1 MVNHT
6 TGQHIDMPT
15 VAIVSQKGGAGKTTL
30 AIHLAAAA
38 QAAGRV
44 ALIVDTDPQATAS
57 QWSHWREGRAP
68 EVIDCGAP
76 ALLVRKISQ
85 AMELGAEFV
94 VIDTPPHAEAMARE
108 ACRAADLLLI
118 PCRPRTFD
126 LTAARTTADLARA
139 TGKPA
144 FVVFVA
150 GPPKASVLYAE
161 AAEVIQAA
169 GLPVAP
175 VMLPE
180 RADFHHSTG
189 NGQTAQ
195 EYAPAGKAA
204 ADVEALWRWTQ
215 QQVEW
220 SAIQQADTST
230 KKPVRRR
237 A

>member
-1 MVNHT
+1 
-6 TGQHIDMPT
+6 MPT
-15 VAIVSQKGGAGKTTL
+15 IAIVSQKGGAGKTTL

-38 QAAGRV
+38 QDAGHV

-57 QWSHWREGRAP
+57 QWGQWREGRAP

-76 ALLVRKISQ
+76 SLLAHKIGQ
-85 AMELGAEFV
+85 AAKLGAEFI
-94 VIDTPPHAEAMARE
+94 VIDTPPHADAMARE
-108 ACRAADLLLI
+108 VCRVADLLLV

-126 LTAARTTADLARA
+126 LNAARTTADLVKA

-150 GPPKASVLYAE
+150 GPPKAAVLYGE
-161 AAEVIQAA
+161 AANVIHEV

-180 RADFHHSTG
+180 RGDYHHSTG
-189 NGQTAQ
+189 FGLTAQ
-195 EYAPAGKAA
+195 EHAPGGKAA
-204 ADVEALWRWTQ
+204 LEVAALWVWVG

-220 SAIQQADTST
+220 STNQRTGLST
-230 KKPVRRR
+230 MQPKRGR

>member
-1 MVNHT
+1 
-6 TGQHIDMPT
+6 MPT

-38 QAAGRV
+38 QNAGRV

-57 QWSHWREGRAP
+57 QWSHWREGRPP

-76 ALLVRKISQ
+76 ALLARKIAQ
-85 AMELGAEFV
+85 AIELGAEFI

-108 ACRAADLLLI
+108 ACKVADLLLI

-126 LTAARTTADLARA
+126 LTAARTTADLAKA

-150 GPPKASVLYAE
+150 GPPKASILYAE

-189 NGQTAQ
+189 DGQTAQ
-195 EYAPAGKAA
+195 EYAPAGKAS
-204 ADVEALWRWTQ
+204 ADVQALWLWTQ
-215 QQVEW
+215 QHVEW
-220 SAIQQADTST
+220 STIQHVDVPTR
-230 KKPVRRR
+230 KPVRKR

>member
-1 MVNHT
+1 
-6 TGQHIDMPT
+6 MPT
-15 VAIVSQKGGAGKTTL
+15 IAIVSQKGGAGKTTL

-44 ALIVDTDPQATAS
+44 TLIVDTDPQATAS
-57 QWSHWREGRAP
+57 QWSHWREGRPP

-76 ALLVRKISQ
+76 GLLARKIGQ
-85 AMELGAEFV
+85 AVELGAEFV

-108 ACRAADLLLI
+108 ACRIADLLLI

-161 AAEVIQAA
+161 AAEVIEAA

-180 RADFHHSTG
+180 RADFHHGTG
-189 NGQTAQ
+189 SGQTAQ

-204 ADVEALWRWTQ
+204 ADVAALWRWTE

-220 SAIQQADTST
+220 STIQHVD
-230 KKPVRRR
+230 KPTGRPARKR

>member
-1 MVNHT
+1 
-6 TGQHIDMPT
+6 MPT
-15 VAIVSQKGGAGKTTL
+15 IAIVSQKGGAGKTTL

-38 QAAGRV
+38 QAAGHV

-57 QWSHWREGRAP
+57 QWGQWREGRAP

-76 ALLVRKISQ
+76 TLLARKIGQ
-85 AMELGAEFV
+85 AIELGAELV
-94 VIDTPPHAEAMARE
+94 VIDTPPHADAMARE
-108 ACRAADLLLI
+108 ACRVADLLLI

-126 LTAARTTADLARA
+126 LNAARTTADLVKA

-150 GPPKASVLYAE
+150 GPPRAAVLYGE
-161 AAEVIQAA
+161 AADVIAQA
-169 GLPVAP
+169 GLPIAP

-180 RADFHHSTG
+180 RGDYHHSTG
-189 NGQTAQ
+189 TGSTAQ
-195 EYAPAGKAA
+195 DYALSGKAA
-204 ADVEALWRWTQ
+204 VEVAALWAWTK

-220 SAIQQADTST
+220 STIQPVDTRAI
-230 KKPVRRR
+230 KPKRGR

>member
-1 MVNHT
+1 MA
-6 TGQHIDMPT
+6 T

-38 QAAGRV
+38 QDAGRI

-57 QWSHWREGRAP
+57 QWGQWREGKAP

-76 ALLVRKISQ
+76 ALLARKIGQ
-85 AMELGAEFV
+85 AVDLGAEFV
-94 VIDTPPHAEAMARE
+94 VIDTPPHADIMARE
-108 ACRAADLLLI
+108 ACRVADLLLI

-126 LTAARTTADLARA
+126 LNAVRTTADLVKA

-150 GPPKASVLYAE
+150 GPPKAAVLYGE
-161 AAEVIQAA
+161 AAEVIGQV
-169 GLPVAP
+169 GLAIAP

-180 RADFHHSTG
+180 RGDYHNSTG
-189 NGQTAQ
+189 SGRTAQ
-195 EYAPAGKAA
+195 EFAPTGKAA
-204 ADVEALWRWTQ
+204 GEVAALWLWTC
-215 QQVEW
+215 QQVGW
-220 SAIQQADTST
+220 STIQQAGSST
-230 KKPVRRR
+230 TKPKRRS

>member
-1 MVNHT
+1 
-6 TGQHIDMPT
+6 MPT
-15 VAIVSQKGGAGKTTL
+15 IAIVSQKGGAGKTTL

-38 QAAGRV
+38 QDAGHV

-57 QWSHWREGRAP
+57 QWGQWREGRAP

-76 ALLVRKISQ
+76 SLLARKISQ
-85 AMELGAEFV
+85 AIELGAEFV
-94 VIDTPPHAEAMARE
+94 VIDTPPHADAMARE
-108 ACRAADLLLI
+108 ACRVADLLLI

-126 LTAARTTADLARA
+126 LNAARTTADLVKA

-150 GPPKASVLYAE
+150 GPPKASVLYGE
-161 AAEVIQAA
+161 AADVIAQA

-180 RADFHHSTG
+180 RGDYHHSTG
-189 NGQTAQ
+189 AGQTAQ
-195 EYAPAGKAA
+195 ELAPSGKAA
-204 ADVEALWRWTQ
+204 LEVAALWEWTTQ
-215 QQVEW
+215 HVEW
-220 SAIQQADTST
+220 QTTQLVDHST
-230 KKPVRRR
+230 IKPKRGR

>member
-1 MVNHT
+1 
-6 TGQHIDMPT
+6 MPT

-38 QAAGRV
+38 QDAGRV

-57 QWSHWREGRAP
+57 QWGHWREGRVP

-76 ALLVRKISQ
+76 ALLARKIGQ
-85 AMELGAEFV
+85 AVELGAEFV

-108 ACRAADLLLI
+108 ACKVADLLLV

-126 LTAARTTADLARA
+126 LTAARTTADLAKA

-150 GPPKASVLYAE
+150 GPPKAPVLYAE
-161 AAEVIQAA
+161 AAEVIRAT
-169 GLPVAP
+169 GLEVAP

-189 NGQTAQ
+189 TGKTAQ
-195 EYAPAGKAA
+195 EHAPDGKAA
-204 ADVEALWRWTQ
+204 QDVKGLWRWTQ
-215 QQVEW
+215 QQVRW
-220 SAIQQADTST
+220 STIEQAGRST
-230 KKPVRRR
+230 RQPKRVR

>member
-1 MVNHT
+1 
-6 TGQHIDMPT
+6 MPT

-38 QAAGRV
+38 QDAGHV

-57 QWSHWREGRAP
+57 QWGEWREGKAP

-76 ALLVRKISQ
+76 ALLARKIGQ
-85 AMELGAEFV
+85 AVDLGAEFV
-94 VIDTPPHAEAMARE
+94 VIDTPPHADAMARE
-108 ACRAADLLLI
+108 ACRVADLLLI

-126 LTAARTTADLARA
+126 LNAARTTADLVKA

-144 FVVFVA
+144 FVVFMA
-150 GPPKASVLYAE
+150 GPPKAAVLYGE
-161 AAEVIQAA
+161 AADVIGEV
-169 GLPVAP
+169 GLPIAP

-180 RADFHHSTG
+180 RGDYHHSTG
-189 NGQTAQ
+189 VGLTAQ
-195 EYAPAGKAA
+195 EHAPKGKAA
-204 ADVEALWRWTQ
+204 LEVSALWTWTK

-220 SAIQQADTST
+220 STIKPSSQPTS
-230 KKPVRRR
+230 KPKRGR